1 MILWLSVAMAG
12 VVADGHALFEQGDVD
27 GAIERWSS
35 VTAEGGHPSGIVEYD
50 LGTAWLRRDDPA
62 RALVHFLAAARLR
75 PRDGDVQ
82 HDLALCRSSLRGVA
96 EGRSL
101 ADPPAS
107 VPAWGRVVA
116 PGELGV
122 LGVLLAALGS
132 VVLFGRR
139 RVGPWPGVSL
149 LAGGAV
155 VGALGAR
162 GLVQQAQHP
171 LAVVLDADVV
181 VRDAPQVDGGERYRW
196 VRGTELLVERH
207 YGDFFLVED
216 GRGRRGWVAD
226 NAVEVAWTL

>member
-1 MILWLSVAMAG
+1 MILWLSVATAG

-35 VTAEGGHPSGIVEYD
+35 VAADGGHPSGVVEYD
-50 LGTAWLRRDDPA
+50 LGTAWLRKDDAA

-82 HDLALCRSSLRGVA
+82 HDLALCRSALRTTA
-96 EGRSL
+96 DGRSL

-107 VPAWGRVVA
+107 VPGWGRVIA

-122 LGVLLAALGS
+122 VGVLLAGLGS
-132 VVLFGRR
+132 VLLLGRR
-139 RVGPWPGVSL
+139 RIRPWPGVSVL
-149 LAGGAV
+149 TGGVV
-155 VGALGAR
+155 VGALGVW
-162 GLVQQAQHP
+162 GLEQQAQHP
-171 LAVVLDADVV
+171 LAVVLDEEVV